1 MASNGNENNKGNE
14 MSWSGLQ
21 PKLQGKSFA
30 DYVETLLE
38 KAKVQTMVVAAGAVI
53 FEEGD
58 KGDCAY
64 FVSSGNV
71 KIACLDSNGINRTL
85 ALVGPGEIFG
95 EMALLDQSVRS
106 ASAIAAD
113 SVVLYIIERDEV
125 QQLMHDVPQLSIWML
140 NVMAR
145 RLRRMDRVIAQMVQ
159 VHEVNMRILNGQ
171 EAERRRVGRDLH
183 DGPAQ
188 CFADYIMRLQIIDRL
203 IDRDTDQ
210 AKDEIEELQ
219 VSLKDGLQKIR
230 DLIYNLH
237 PKELSQSG
245 LTGAIE
251 KFVEKVCQRAGLQVE
266 FEHKDVP
273 EELDPDLEA
282 TLYCIVQ
289 EAVNNA
295 RKHAEAETIRVSVEV
310 DENREMTLVI
320 SDDGKGF
327 DVQALMD
334 DYEELESY
342 GLSSMDERILLAGGT
357 MNIQSAVDCGTMLTF
372 KLQLPKKSEKT
383 NSDEEGE
390 A

>member
-1 MASNGNENNKGNE
+1 MTSNKSEDKGHE
-14 MSWSGLQ
+14 LSWSGMQ
-21 PKLQGKSFA
+21 PKLQGKPFA

-38 KAKVQTMVVAAGAVI
+38 KAKVQTMVVARDAVI

-58 KGDCAY
+58 SGECAY
-64 FVSSGNV
+64 FISSGNV
-71 KIACLDSNGINRTL
+71 KIACKDNKGEQRIL
-85 ALVGPGEIFG
+85 AIVGPGEIFG
-95 EMALLDQSVRS
+95 EMALLDKNVRS
-106 ASAIAAD
+106 ASAIAAE
-113 SVVLYIIERDEV
+113 SVVLYIIERDKV
-125 QQLMHDVPQLSIWML
+125 VQLMTEIPQLSMWML

-159 VHEVNMRILNGQ
+159 VHDVNRRILVGQ

-203 IDRDTDQ
+203 IERDVDQ
-210 AKDEIEELQ
+210 ARDEIEELQ

-230 DLIYNLH
+230 ELIYNLH
-237 PKELSQSG
+237 PKELTQAG

-251 KFVEKVCQRAGLQVE
+251 KFVEKICQRAGLQVE
-266 FEHKDVP
+266 FQHKDVP
-273 EELDPDLEA
+273 EELSSALEA

-295 RKHAEAETIRVSVEV
+295 RKHAEAETIRISMEV
-310 DENREMTLVI
+310 DEQGELTLVI
-320 SDDGKGF
+320 SDDGNGF
-327 DVQALMD
+327 DVQALMA
-334 DYEELESY
+334 DYEDLESY
-342 GLSSMDERILLAGGT
+342 GLSSMDERIMLTGGT

-372 KLQLPKKSEKT
+372 KLQLPETTEKENET
-383 NSDEEGE
+383 DEESE